1 MKGGVKMKKAFLLI
15 LLIICLTPP
24 DSFGDDCIEGDCVN
38 GQGTMVYATGHKFTG
53 GFKDGGRHGDGV
65 LLMPGDRKIV
75 GTWQNNEIVEGTF
88 TQRDGTQ
95 YVGQWK
101 FRERNGQGTLTF
113 ADGRKYTGAF
123 KSGQRHGQGT
133 MLYPDGRKYVGNFNY
148 GERSGSG
155 TMTYPD
161 GRKYTG
167 EFKAGERNGQGTM
180 IYSDGKKQEGEFR
193 NGEFVGK

>member
-1 MKGGVKMKKAFLLI
+1 MKGGVKMKRAFLVI
-15 LLIICLTPP
+15 LLIICFAPP
-24 DSFGDDCIEGDCVN
+24 DSFGDDCIKGDCVN
-38 GQGTMVYATGHKFTG
+38 GQGTMVYSTGHKFSG
-53 GFKDGGRHGDGV
+53 EFKDGVRHGDGV

-88 TQRDGTQ
+88 TQSDGTE

-113 ADGRKYTGAF
+113 ADGRKYTGEF
-123 KSGQRHGQGT
+123 KSGQRHGKGT
-133 MLYPDGRKYVGNFNY
+133 MIYPDGRKYVGNFNY
-148 GERSGSG
+148 GEKSGFG

-167 EFKAGERNGQGTM
+167 EFKAGQKEGQGTM
-180 IYSDGKKQEGEFR
+180 IYSDGKKIEGEFK

>member
-1 MKGGVKMKKAFLLI
+1 MKGGVKMKRAFLVI
-15 LLIICLTPP
+15 LLIICLAPLE
-24 DSFGDDCIEGDCVN
+24 SFGDECIEGDCVN
-38 GQGTMVYATGHKFTG
+38 GQGTMVYATGHKFSG
-53 GFKDGGRHGDGV
+53 AFKDGVRHGDGV

-88 TQRDGTQ
+88 TQNDGTQ

-113 ADGRKYTGAF
+113 ADGRKYTGEF

-133 MLYPDGRKYVGNFNY
+133 MIYPDGRKYVGNFNY
-148 GERSGSG
+148 GEKSGFG

-167 EFKAGERNGQGTM
+167 EFKAGEKEGHGTM
-180 IYSDGKKQEGEFR
+180 IYSDGKKIEGEFK
-193 NGEFVGK
+193 NGELVGQ